1 MNKHNSPMPS
11 FFVKT
16 LMLLLALL
24 IGAAPAAAQLRLH
37 GSNTVGE
44 SLAPALAEAWLTSE
58 GHEHVTVEETAPLER
73 VLTGTNARGESI
85 WVEIHAHG
93 SSTSFRDLANGTA
106 DMGMASRRIKQDELE
121 RLGHLGSLDDP
132 RHEFVVGIDGL
143 AVIVHPD
150 NPVRALR
157 IDQIRAA
164 FSGRYDNWRQLGGP
178 DRPIARYARDDKS
191 GTWDSFESM
200 VLQDARLAADARRF
214 ESSSELSD
222 LVANDPGGIGFIG
235 LPYVRDARALAIS
248 AGGEPVA
255 PERFTAAT
263 EDYPLSRRLY
273 MYVPE
278 QELDG
283 LGGRLAR
290 FAVSREGQA
299 IVDEIGFVGQKVEL
313 ERVAIPESAPGEYR
327 RYVQGALRAS
337 MNFRFEPGEVN
348 LDSKSQRDLER
359 LIEFLTRP
367 DNRSLQVLLMGFAD
381 PSETSPYFS
390 IALSHDRVD
399 LVAAELAQSGVGVRM
414 ARGFGAALPLA
425 EGTGPSSEAK
435 NRRVEV
441 WLRARDDE
449 AARRS
454 SASSP

>member
-1 MNKHNSPMPS
+1 MQNRLLT
-11 FFVKT
+11 T
-16 LMLLLALL
+16 LIPIAILLL
-24 IGAAPAAAQLRLH
+24 PYEDVSAQLRLH

-44 SLAPALAEAWLTSE
+44 SLAPALTKAWLESE
-58 GHEHVTVEETAPLER
+58 GYNRVETETLAPLER
-73 VLTGTNARGESI
+73 VVTGTDARGQSI

-93 SSTSFRDLANGTA
+93 SSTSFRDLDSGTA
-106 DMGMASRRIKQDELE
+106 DMGMSSRRIRGSEVESLS
-121 RLGHLGSLDDP
+121 HLGALDQP

-150 NPVRALR
+150 NPLRALS
-157 IDQIRAA
+157 IEQIRAA
-164 FSGRYDNWRQLGGP
+164 FSGRHDNWRELGGP
-178 DRPIARYARDDKS
+178 DRAITRYARDDKS

-200 VLQDARLAADARRF
+200 VLQDAALADDASRF

-222 LVANDPGGIGFIG
+222 RVAADPGAIGFIG

-248 AGGEPVA
+248 AGGEPVM
-255 PERFTAAT
+255 PERFTSAT

-278 QELDG
+278 QAIDG

-290 FAVSREGQA
+290 FAVSTAGQR
-299 IVDEIGFVGQKVEL
+299 IVDEIGFVGQAVEL
-313 ERVAIPESAPGEYR
+313 ERVAIPDAAPSEYR
-327 RYVQGALRAS
+327 RYVQGAMRAS
-337 MNFRFEPGEVN
+337 MNVRFEPGKAH

-359 LIEFLTRP
+359 LVGFLSQP
-367 DNRSLQVLLMGFAD
+367 DNRNLQVLLMGFAD

-390 IALSHDRVD
+390 VALSHDRVD
-399 LVAAELAQSGVGVRM
+399 LVAALLNESGVSVSR

-435 NRRVEV
+435 NRRVEI
-441 WLRARDDE
+441 WLRPSDGERFS
-449 AARRS
+449 RS
-454 SASSP
+454 SAAAP